1 VLAGKMGE
9 VDPAFIQNP
18 ENRPKL
24 SIIQAEGIPVI
35 NLSPLIHH
43 TVQDSSAI
51 ESLVKEIG
59 NACKEWGF
67 FQVTN
72 HGVPL
77 NLRLRL
83 EEATKVFFAQ
93 SLEEKRKL
101 TVDDNGFPGYHD
113 TEYTKNVRDWKEV
126 FDFLSKDPTL
136 IPLNSDEDDDRVTQ
150 WTNPSPQYPP
160 NFK

>member
-1 VLAGKMGE
+1 MGE

-24 SIIQAEGIPVI
+24 SIIIQAEGIPVI

-43 TVQDSSAI
+43 TVQDSSAL
-51 ESLVKEIG
+51 ENLVKEIG

>member
-1 VLAGKMGE
+1 MGE
-9 VDPAFIQNP
+9 VDSAFIQIP

-35 NLSPLIHH
+35 NLSPIIDN
-43 TVQDSSAI
+43 TIQDSSAI
-51 ESLVKEIG
+51 ESLVKEIAS
-59 NACKEWGF
+59 ACKEWGF

-77 NLRLRL
+77 NLRLRI
-83 EEATKVFFAQ
+83 EEASKVFFAQ

-101 TVDDNGFPGYHD
+101 TIDDIGFPGYQD
-113 TEYTKNVRDWKEV
+113 TEHTKNVRDWKEV

-136 IPLNSDEDDDRVTQ
+136 IPLNSDEHDDRVTR

-160 NFK
+160 HFK